1 MTDTLP
7 NGVVGSYPRELGSR
21 RGNQSD
27 PWIPTSGTGEGDHIA
42 ARSLGGSTGRQRLVM
57 GREAGGSRY
66 IRALKVPAFGYA
78 KVCVRRSGQVPRTTL
93 GSGPGPQK
101 LRAHPPTYPCI
112 EPLSTLLNDK
122 ATREFCFRR
131 APRVSKCTVK
141 EGALRAGLC
150 CRRGGA
156 LSTKPDPQLYVSLRM
171 EVSLG
176 AFALQQY

>member
-1 MTDTLP
+1 MCEGKRRERLVRAVHRLRGPWKHQQSFWPVMTDSLP

-42 ARSLGGSTGRQRLVM
+42 ARSLGGSTDRQRLVM

-101 LRAHPPTYPCI
+101 LRAHPPT
-112 EPLSTLLNDK
+112 S
-122 ATREFCFRR
+122 
-131 APRVSKCTVK
+131 
-141 EGALRAGLC
+141 
-150 CRRGGA
+150 
-156 LSTKPDPQLYVSLRM
+156 SLH
-171 EVSLG
+171 
-176 AFALQQY
+176 